1 MTTIVNNGVPRL
13 VGFPDVAPHS
23 LPGTRANRI
32 SDAGADLALLICV
45 LFLGRFTLTF
55 GHSLMELNIVPI
67 VLIFAH
73 QFISGRLLILKERL
87 LWLLSVAFV
96 VTCSLLLNFASTML
110 PSYCLFIVTYT
121 FFTLNRPSTVDRYQS
136 TLRAFQ
142 LLMAILSVFAIGQFA
157 AQFVVD
163 GRKLIEF
170 YGIFPEFLFTERFH
184 TIIPITPGSPFI
196 KSNGIFL
203 SEPSGL
209 SQLAALA
216 ILIEVLEFR
225 RPLYLL
231 LFALALLLSYSG
243 TGLLLF
249 FGFVP
254 LAAIRYRE
262 ARVPVLLVIAV
273 VVCLVAIG
281 AIDLSAFTSRVAE
294 FDDTQASGFER
305 FISPFW
311 LAKEFLNTA
320 PLRVLLVGN
329 GPGTADAFARDHWYG
344 GFASTWIKLLYEY
357 GLIGGFIFMCFL
369 ASCLRKSRCPTLLLS
384 AILFGY
390 AFLGGL
396 LLNVS
401 AQTMVIVFCTLSGP
415 VSRQHFIKRAER
427 HGPSF
432 ITGSEA
438 RS

>member
-170 YGIFPEFLFTERFH
+170 YD
-184 TIIPITPGSPFI
+184 
-196 KSNGIFL
+196 
-203 SEPSGL
+203 SGQCEL
-209 SQLAALA
+209 YDLAADPS
-216 ILIEVLEFR
+216 E
-225 RPLYLL
+225 
-231 LFALALLLSYSG
+231 
-243 TGLLLF
+243 T
-249 FGFVP
+249 
-254 LAAIRYRE
+254 
-262 ARVPVLLVIAV
+262 
-273 VVCLVAIG
+273 
-281 AIDLSAFTSRVAE
+281 
-294 FDDTQASGFER
+294 
-305 FISPFW
+305 
-311 LAKEFLNTA
+311 KN
-320 PLRVLLVGN
+320 
-329 GPGTADAFARDHWYG
+329 
-344 GFASTWIKLLYEY
+344 
-357 GLIGGFIFMCFL
+357 L
-369 ASCLRKSRCPTLLLS
+369 ASASPDE
-384 AILFGY
+384 
-390 AFLGGL
+390 
-396 LLNVS
+396 
-401 AQTMVIVFCTLSGP
+401 
-415 VSRQHFIKRAER
+415 VSRLRNRFAEWKKDAV
-427 HGPSF
+427 H
-432 ITGSEA
+432 
-438 RS
+438 